1 VRGDRLERARAVT
14 RGVPRRVS
22 SHDKHVFG
30 SRAWSDRRPTPRTN
44 HLDTR
49 FCRSRPSVF
58 YKKKFTPRRFMG
70 TKLETFGRLPVA
82 GCGGLCCFLETSYF
96 FTFSVCDR
104 IDDDDDDTKP
114 DSYQCAPDTP
124 INADLPRINTP
135 PRGRRAPGPGGI
147 NTPPP
152 FNQTP
157 VTTFTR
163 GADALK
169 ALRERRADFDIV
181 LSDVHMPD
189 MDGFKVRIVFFNP
202 NTVYCPSLTVY

>member
-1 VRGDRLERARAVT
+1 
-14 RGVPRRVS
+14 
-22 SHDKHVFG
+22 
-30 SRAWSDRRPTPRTN
+30 
-44 HLDTR
+44 
-49 FCRSRPSVF
+49 
-58 YKKKFTPRRFMG
+58 MG

-135 PRGRRAPGPGGI
+135 P
-147 NTPPP
+147 P